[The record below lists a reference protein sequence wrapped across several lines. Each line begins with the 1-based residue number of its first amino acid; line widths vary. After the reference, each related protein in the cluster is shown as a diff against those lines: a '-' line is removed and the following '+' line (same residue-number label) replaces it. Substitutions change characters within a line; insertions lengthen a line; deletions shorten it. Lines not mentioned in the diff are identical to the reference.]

1 LLLTDGRAEFDE
13 SHAEDCSFG
22 FSFGRSSRLLWEP
35 GIACPE
41 VEMGGRGGLRC
52 TGTLFELH
60 VGPPWQML
68 P

>member
-13 SHAEDCSFG
+13 SHAEDCRFG
-22 FSFGRSSRLLWEP
+22 FSFGRSSWLLWGP
-35 GIACPE
+35 GIAYPE
-41 VEMGGRGGLRC
+41 AGVGGRGGLRC

-60 VGPPWQML
+60 VGLPWQML